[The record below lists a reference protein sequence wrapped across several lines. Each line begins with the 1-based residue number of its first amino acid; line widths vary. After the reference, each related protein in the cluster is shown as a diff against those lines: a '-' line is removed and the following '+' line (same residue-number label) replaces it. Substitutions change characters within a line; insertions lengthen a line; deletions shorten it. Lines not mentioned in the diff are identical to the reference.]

1 MGVVSEVQY
10 RPESLMTYEEFVEN
24 FDEIIK
30 LYPNLPNPKH
40 EPKKFAYYLKLYEW
54 GKHIKEQSEEE
65 QNNL

>member
-1 MGVVSEVQY
+1 
-10 RPESLMTYEEFVEN
+10 MTYEEFVEN